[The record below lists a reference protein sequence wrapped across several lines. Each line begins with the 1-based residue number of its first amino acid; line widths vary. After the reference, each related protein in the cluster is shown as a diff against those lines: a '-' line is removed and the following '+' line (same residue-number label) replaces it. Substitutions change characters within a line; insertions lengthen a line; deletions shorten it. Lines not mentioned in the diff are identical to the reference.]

1 MFGASSMHPN
11 GLYPI
16 EINRNKSSEG
26 TAVAYTRTQHHPASV
41 YYLICSGLSRQYT
54 SRDVTD
60 EPLPGVDTSASEYR
74 LQGLCNPFQTDIYCI
89 GNLVRQE
96 FMEVSPA
103 STISVYGFRLICF
116 TRDALVSRSWRISL
130 NG

>member
-60 EPLPGVDTSASEYR
+60 EPLPGVDTSALEYR
-74 LQGLCNPFQTDIYCI
+74 LQGLCNPFQADIYCI

-103 STISVYGFRLICF
+103 STISVYGFKLIRF
-116 TRDALVSRSWRISL
+116 TRDALVSRSWRILL